1 MEIFTDID
9 ITLEILRALGSQT
22 RITILNIL
30 LKEPKRNADLAK
42 ILNLSPSTISLHM
55 KILYKC
61 RLVYVKKEG
70 GSIYYYIEEKNI
82 SQFLFALKG
91 KIAS

>member
-1 MEIFTDID
+1 MEILTDID

-30 LKEPKRNADLAK
+30 LKEPKSNVDLAE
-42 ILNLSPSTISLHM
+42 ILDLSPSTISLHM
-55 KILYKC
+55 KILCKC
-61 RLVYVKKEG
+61 HFVYTKKEG

-82 SQFLFALKG
+82 SQFWFALKG